1 VALKKEERGV
11 VLSHR
16 KMPKRAAER
25 EPQRCTLVHD
35 VTNCVA
41 IIVGECELLADLISN
56 NPEALERLTMIS
68 KTARRMA
75 SDIRQR
81 SCPINC

>member
-1 VALKKEERGV
+1 MSDEV
-11 VLSHR
+11 
-16 KMPKRAAER
+16 PKRAP
-25 EPQRCTLVHD
+25 EPQRCTFVHD

-56 NPEALERLTMIS
+56 NSEAVERLTMIS

-75 SDIRQR
+75 SEIRTRQ
-81 SCPINC
+81 CPINS

>member
-1 VALKKEERGV
+1 M
-11 VLSHR
+11 SHHQ
-16 KMPKRAAER
+16 MPKSAAEP

-56 NPEALERLTMIS
+56 NPAALERLTMIS

-75 SDIRQR
+75 SDIRKR